1 MATTKSKMDES
12 YLNEMVSVSIPRSMN
27 GIKNFMLGVN
37 GKKWNIRTGV
47 TVQLPRYAAMVL
59 QNTIDSDNATAD
71 MIEAEETASIRRA
84 QLSSID

>member
-59 QNTIDSDNATAD
+59 QNSIDSDNATAD

>member
-71 MIEAEETASIRRA
+71 MIEAEETASVRRS

>member
-59 QNTIDSDNATAD
+59 QNSIDSDNATAD
-71 MIEAEETASIRRA
+71 MIEAEETASVRRA

>member
-71 MIEAEETASIRRA
+71 MIEAEETASVRRA